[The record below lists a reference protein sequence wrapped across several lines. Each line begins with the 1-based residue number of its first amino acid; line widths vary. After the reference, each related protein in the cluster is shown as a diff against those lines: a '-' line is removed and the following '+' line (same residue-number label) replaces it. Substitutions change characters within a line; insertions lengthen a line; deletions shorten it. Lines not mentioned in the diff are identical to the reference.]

1 MVAQVI
7 RKTLDGA
14 STAFTFSGTTT
25 GGKVLDATSCR
36 FLVKNFGS
44 DPVYVDF
51 ADITAEADAI
61 KIPGGTAQIC
71 MVEERGIQARV
82 NTIYVKG
89 TGEVEVQAL

>member
-1 MVAQVI
+1 M
-7 RKTLDGA
+7 
-14 STAFTFSGTTT
+14 F
-25 GGKVLDATSCR
+25 
-36 FLVKNFGS
+36 
-44 DPVYVDF
+44 DF